1 MLTMRGVMAL
11 KIESPYGS
19 DALPGVS
26 DTILVENVSGGFD
39 GVKMV
44 EFPAVRPSIGS
55 LQPKFA
61 GALRSVSFDTYVK
74 GSGTAGTA
82 PRIGRIFQAA
92 GCTETVVAS
101 TSVTYKFSS
110 NYATD
115 HKSLTVYYYLDGV
128 RRVILGGIV
137 TALSINWV
145 GGDVI
150 KMSVTIV
157 GHDAGLTDT
166 ALITPTFETTPALS
180 FIGATFSIA
189 AYAAKIAKLSLDFGM
204 AVSKPPDVNATD
216 GYGQILITG
225 RKPKGSF
232 DPELVTVATHD
243 FMGRF
248 KAGTTGA
255 LLTGVI
261 GSTVGNRVATTLNS
275 VYYEAPSEGDREGKS
290 VLNVPFG
297 MDDGGTA
304 DNEMSLAF
312 T

>member
-11 KIESPYGS
+11 KLEGTYGV

-44 EFPAVRPSIGS
+44 EFPAVRPSIGG

-61 GALRSVSFDTYVK
+61 GALRTVSFDTYVK
-74 GSGTAGTA
+74 GSGAAGTA

-92 GCTETVVAS
+92 GCAETVVAS

-110 NYATD
+110 NYTTD

-128 RRVILGGIV
+128 RRIILGGIV
-137 TALSINWV
+137 TALAINWV
-145 GGDVI
+145 AGDVI
-150 KMSVTIV
+150 KMAVTIA
-157 GHDAGLTDT
+157 GHDGGLADI
-166 ALITPTFETTPALS
+166 ALITPTFEATPQLP
-180 FIGATFSIA
+180 FIGASFSIA
-189 AYAAKIAKLSLDFGM
+189 AYAAKITKLSLDF
-204 AVSKPPDVNATD
+204 APTVSKPPDPNATD
-216 GYGQILITG
+216 GYGQLLITG

-248 KAGTTGA
+248 KAGTTGT
-255 LLTGVI
+255 LLTGTI
-261 GSTVGNRVATTLNS
+261 GSTAGNRVATTLNS
-275 VYYEAPSEGDREGKS
+275 VYYEAPSEGDREGRA
-290 VLNVPFG
+290 VLTVPFG

-304 DNEMSLAF
+304 DNEMSLVF